1 MSEEKITDEKAE
13 YDATFAGA
21 ETASILADVAA
32 RPRHIPTG
40 LAHVERTS
48 VRV

>member
-13 YDATFAGA
+13 YDAASNGKQ
-21 ETASILADVAA
+21 TASILADVAA
-32 RPRHIPTG
+32 RPRPIPTG